1 MRESEGLYR
10 AIRFVKRA
18 LIGLLISIVTL
29 SVFGYLFF
37 MRHVDARAAW
47 ATAAREVR
55 GGTLH
60 YGERV
65 ERFAK
70 AFQRRPADYYR
81 ASNGLLVATNERLI
95 FIGLAPS
102 DKLDNTDAPATI
114 LQYEFPNDTLLKI
127 DPARLYFLTAHGVR
141 ISHAGREPIAIA
153 AAPGEGAA
161 FDSLI
166 AAVNRRIAG
175 VKRAAARERRIRA
188 NVAAM
193 LRQPIY
199 YVVRRGD
206 AISSIATRFGATQDE
221 IRAWNNLPSD
231 RVKIGQR
238 LIVKSEGLRKR

>member
-10 AIRFVKRA
+10 TLRFIKRA
-18 LIGLLISIVTL
+18 FIGLVITILTL
-29 SVFGYLFF
+29 AVFGYLFF

-55 GGTLH
+55 GGTLQ

-81 ASNGLLVATNERLI
+81 ASNGLLVATNYRLI

-114 LQYEFPNDTLLKI
+114 LQYEFPNDTLLRI
-127 DPARLYFLTAHGVR
+127 EPARLYFLTAHGVR
-141 ISHAGREPIAIA
+141 ISRGRSAPIAIA
-153 AAPGEGAA
+153 AAPGEDAA
-161 FDSLI
+161 FDSLV
-166 AAVNRRIAG
+166 AAVNRRIEG
-175 VKRAAARERRIRA
+175 VKRAAAREQRIRA
-188 NVAAM
+188 EAAAM

-206 AISSIATRFGATQDE
+206 ALSSIAARFGATDDQ
-221 IRAWNNLPSD
+221 IRAWNNRTGD
-231 RVKIGQR
+231 KIKIGER
-238 LIVKSEGLRKR
+238 LIVKPEGLRKH

>member
-10 AIRFVKRA
+10 AVRFLRRA
-18 LIGLLISIVTL
+18 LIGFLISILTL
-29 SVFGYLFF
+29 AVFGFLFF

-81 ASNGLLVATNERLI
+81 ASNGLLVATSERLI
-95 FIGLAPS
+95 FLGLAPS
-102 DKLDNTDAPATI
+102 DKLDNSDAPATI
-114 LQYEFPNDTLLKI
+114 LQYEFPNDTLLRI
-127 DPARLYFLTAHGVR
+127 EPARLYFLTAHGVR
-141 ISHAGREPIAIA
+141 ISHGGREPVAIA
-153 AAPGEGAA
+153 AAPGEDAA
-161 FDSLI
+161 FDSLV
-166 AAVNRRIAG
+166 ASVNRRIEG
-175 VKRAAARERRIRA
+175 VKRAAAREQRIRA
-188 NVAAM
+188 AVAAM

-206 AISSIATRFGATQDE
+206 ALSSIANRFGATADE
-221 IRAWNNLPSD
+221 IKAWNNLPSD
-231 RVKIGQR
+231 RVKIGER
-238 LIVKSEGLRKR
+238 LIVKPEGLRKK

>member
-10 AIRFVKRA
+10 AVRFLRRA
-18 LIGLLISIVTL
+18 LIGLLITVVTL
-29 SVFGYLFF
+29 AVFGFLFF

-55 GGTLH
+55 GGTLR

-81 ASNGLLVATNERLI
+81 ASNGLLVATNERLM
-95 FIGLAPS
+95 FVGLAPS
-102 DKLDNTDAPATI
+102 DKLDNSDAPATI
-114 LQYEFPNDTLLKI
+114 LQYEFPNDTLLRI
-127 DPARLYFLTAHGVR
+127 EPARLYFLTAHGVR
-141 ISHAGREPIAIA
+141 ISRSRSTPIAIA
-153 AAPGEGAA
+153 AAPGEDAA
-161 FDSLI
+161 LDSLV
-166 AAVNRRIAG
+166 AAVNRRIEG

-188 NVAAM
+188 AAAEM

-206 AISSIATRFGATQDE
+206 ALSSIATRFGATPEE
-221 IRAWNNLPSD
+221 IRAWNNLPGD
-231 RVKIGQR
+231 RVKIGER
-238 LIVKSEGLRKR
+238 LIVKPEGLRKR